1 MLLPI
6 PILEQIGDG
15 IAKTRQQ
22 LLAVQFG
29 PGTKKPALV
38 RRVADLDAFG
48 IRIDDP
54 GYPRAAAEKVPEPFI
69 ELGASVVR

>member
-1 MLLPI
+1 LLLPI

-22 LLAVQFG
+22 LLAVQLG
-29 PGTKKPALV
+29 PGAKKPALV

-54 GYPRAAAEKVPEPFI
+54 G
-69 ELGASVVR
+69 